1 VYIMQNLLRKIKMEK
16 REHLTLSILL
26 IMYILLE
33 VHLPAFLSGA
43 VDSIYGKVAL
53 YLLALHIFFNVCKVS
68 GVLALIAVYTMIKR
82 ASLSSGNF
90 AIREY
95 LPSEERKVMDF
106 SKFNDFPYT
115 LEEEEVA
122 RMAPVVRNETSV
134 GSAYKPVLAGLHDAA
149 PTDYEGV
156 I

>member
-1 VYIMQNLLRKIKMEK
+1 MQNLLRQIKIEK
-16 REHLTLSILL
+16 REHLILSILL
-26 IMYILLE
+26 IIYILLE
-33 VHLPAFLSGA
+33 VQLPAFLSGA
-43 VDSIYGKVAL
+43 VDSIFGKVAL
-53 YLLALHIFFNVCKVS
+53 YLLALHIFFNIDKVS
-68 GVLALIAVYTMIKR
+68 GVLALVAAYTMIKR
-82 ASLSSGNF
+82 ASMKTGSF
-90 AIREY
+90 AMQEY

-106 SKFNDFPYT
+106 SKFNDYPYT

-134 GSAYKPVLAGLHDAA
+134 GSDYKPILAGLHDAA

>member
-1 VYIMQNLLRKIKMEK
+1 MQNLLRQIKIEK
-16 REHLTLSILL
+16 REHLILSILL
-26 IMYILLE
+26 IIYILLE
-33 VHLPAFLSGA
+33 VQLPAFLSGA
-43 VDSIYGKVAL
+43 VDTIYGKIVLYVLAINIFANVNKVA
-53 YLLALHIFFNVCKVS
+53 
-68 GVLALIAVYTMIKR
+68 GVLAFIAAYTMIKR
-82 ASLSSGNF
+82 ASMKTGSF
-90 AIREY
+90 AMQEY

-106 SKFNDFPYT
+106 SKFNDYPYT

-134 GSAYKPVLAGLHDAA
+134 GSDYKPILAGLHDAA

>member
-1 VYIMQNLLRKIKMEK
+1 MRNLLREIKMEK
-16 REHLTLSILL
+16 REHLILSVLL
-26 IMYILLE
+26 IIYILLD

-43 VDSIYGKVAL
+43 VDSVFGKVAL
-53 YLLALHIFFNVCKVS
+53 YLLALHIFFNVDKVS
-68 GVLALIAVYTMIKR
+68 GVLALVAVYTMIKR
-82 ASLSSGNF
+82 ASMKTGTH
-90 AIREY
+90 AMQEY

-106 SKFNDFPYT
+106 SKFNDYPYT

-134 GSAYKPVLAGLHDAA
+134 GSDYKPILAGLHDAA
-149 PTDYEGV
+149 PTDYTGV

>member
-1 VYIMQNLLRKIKMEK
+1 VYIMQNLLRQIKMEK
-16 REHLTLSILL
+16 REHLILSILL
-26 IMYILLE
+26 ILYILLE

-68 GVLALIAVYTMIKR
+68 GVLALVAVYTMIKR
-82 ASLSSGNF
+82 ASLETGTF

-95 LPSEERKVMDF
+95 LPSEEKKVMDF
-106 SKFNDFPYT
+106 SKFNDYPYT

-134 GSAYKPVLAGLHDAA
+134 GSDYKPILAGLHDAA
-149 PTDYEGV
+149 PTDYDGV
-156 I
+156 V

>member
-1 VYIMQNLLRKIKMEK
+1 MQNLLRKIKMEK

>member
-1 VYIMQNLLRKIKMEK
+1 MQNLLRQIKIEK
-16 REHLTLSILL
+16 REHLILSILL
-26 IMYILLE
+26 IIYILLE
-33 VHLPAFLSGA
+33 VQLPAFLSGA
-43 VDSIYGKVAL
+43 VDTIYGKIVLYVLAINIFANVNKVA
-53 YLLALHIFFNVCKVS
+53 
-68 GVLALIAVYTMIKR
+68 GVLAFIAAYTMIKR
-82 ASLSSGNF
+82 ASIKTGSF
-90 AIREY
+90 AIQEY

-106 SKFNDFPYT
+106 SKFNDYPYT

-134 GSAYKPVLAGLHDAA
+134 GSDYKPILAGLHDAA

>member
-1 VYIMQNLLRKIKMEK
+1 MQNLLKQLKMEK
-16 REHLTLSILL
+16 REHLILSILL
-26 IMYILLE
+26 IIYILLE
-33 VHLPAFLSGA
+33 VRLPHFLSGP
-43 VDSIYGKVAL
+43 VDSIYGKVLL
-53 YLLALHIFFNVCKVS
+53 YLLALHIFFNVSKVA
-68 GVLALIAVYTMIKR
+68 GVLALVAVYTMIKR
-82 ASLSSGNF
+82 ASLDTGTF

-95 LPSEERKVMDF
+95 LPSEERKVLDF
-106 SKFNDFPYT
+106 SKFNDYPYT

-134 GSAYKPVLAGLHDAA
+134 GSAYKPVLDGLHNAA